1 MAARAAVA
9 DRGYSL
15 TSRDDDHARL
25 LFRYIIY
32 KGGATNRLKGGQLR
46 CGRAR
51 PQKFSDLFPRRT
63 LRAALGSLPC
73 MISLKFGEI

>member
-32 KGGATNRLKGGQLR
+32 KGVRLIASKVVSRVAVGLDR
-46 CGRAR
+46 KSFLICFLVAR
-51 PQKFSDLFPRRT
+51 
-63 LRAALGSLPC
+63 
-73 MISLKFGEI
+73 